1 MEHVAI
7 DILGPLPIT
16 RAGNKYVLV
25 MIDCFSKWAE
35 AVALPNQEAAT
46 ITKAFVENFVCRFGT
61 PLQIH
66 SDQGRNF
73 ESTIFQ
79 EMCKIL
85 QIDKT
90 RTTSYHPQSNGN
102 VERLNRTLGNM
113 LAIYCHKNQHEW
125 DLFLPQVLMAYRAS
139 VQSSTG
145 QTPNAMMLGQEVTL
159 PMKAFIQ
166 EPDTDELDEGNYV
179 SILKQKLKEIHELGR
194 KKLKRSIIYQKK
206 HYDIKSKS
214 YKEGQAVWLHDTSR
228 KVEGGVKNYLTD
240 GRDHILS

>member
-1 MEHVAI
+1 MERVAI

-25 MIDCFSKWAE
+25 MIDCFSKSAE

-46 ITKAFVENFVCRFGT
+46 ITKAFVEKFVCRFGT

-90 RTTSYHPQSNGN
+90 RTTSYHP
-102 VERLNRTLGNM
+102 
-113 LAIYCHKNQHEW
+113 
-125 DLFLPQVLMAYRAS
+125 
-139 VQSSTG
+139 
-145 QTPNAMMLGQEVTL
+145 PN
-159 PMKAFIQ
+159 
-166 EPDTDELDEGNYV
+166 
-179 SILKQKLKEIHELGR
+179 
-194 KKLKRSIIYQKK
+194 LKRI
-206 HYDIKSKS
+206 
-214 YKEGQAVWLHDTSR
+214 
-228 KVEGGVKNYLTD
+228 
-240 GRDHILS
+240 